1 MGKIYERVDF
11 DKIFEVLSTLKNR
24 KLRVDNI
31 LFAKYRVMLE
41 NLNFEEDY
49 RSRTAEGIYKI
60 GHDSIRLMKWIIYYD
75 RFYFD
80 NMNFFDLM
88 GSVCKYLNE
97 ISKW

>member
-31 LFAKYRVMLE
+31 LFAKYIVMLE
-41 NLNFEEDY
+41 NLNFGEDY

-97 ISKW
+97 ISKR